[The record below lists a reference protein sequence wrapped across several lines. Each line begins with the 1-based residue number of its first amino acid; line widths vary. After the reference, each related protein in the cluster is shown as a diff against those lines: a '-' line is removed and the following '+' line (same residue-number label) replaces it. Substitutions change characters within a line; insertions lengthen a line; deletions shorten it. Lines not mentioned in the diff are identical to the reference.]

1 MRATPTLM
9 PMLLAAFAFGM
20 PKAGMAAPPPSTAV
34 FDVAFVNTSLE
45 TVSPAETERLHHM
58 DEVLRQSL
66 ERSGQYRVISLA
78 PVKDR
83 IVAIRDVHDCNGC
96 EIDLARQAGAQRA
109 VVAWVQK
116 VSNLILNINIRIED
130 VATGRTLKA
139 GSVDI
144 RGNTNESWDR
154 GLKYLLE
161 EHVFGDR
168 P

>member
-1 MRATPTLM
+1 
-9 PMLLAAFAFGM
+9 MLLAAFAFGI
-20 PKAGMAAPPPSTAV
+20 KAGIAAPPPSTAV
-34 FDVAFVNTSLE
+34 FDVAFVNSSLDP
-45 TVSPAETERLHHM
+45 VSPAETERLHHM
-58 DEVLRQSL
+58 GEVLRQSL
-66 ERSGQYRVISLA
+66 ERSGQYHVISLA

-83 IVAIRDVHDCNGC
+83 IAAIRDVHDCNGC
-96 EIDLARQAGAQRA
+96 EIDLARQADGQLA
-109 VVAWVQK
+109 VVTWVQK
-116 VSNLILNINIRIED
+116 VSNLILNISIRVED

-168 P
+168 G